1 MQDKGFADLWNCFVP
16 TCKCL
21 YLHVLFYTLG
31 YVRTTPYK
39 QIQTGTYYRFYYPIL
54 STALHQL
61 RRVLMIAEGDK
72 DALKHTARQICR
84 NNYNYGHQSSS
95 RSEVSDGAA
104 AIFDA
109 QPLVPLPLRIH
120 EGRARS
126 SFHIAPAYYRALP
139 RAALPRPL
147 N

>member
-1 MQDKGFADLWNCFVP
+1 
-16 TCKCL
+16 
-21 YLHVLFYTLG
+21 LG

-84 NNYNYGHQSSS
+84 NNYNCGHQSSS
-95 RSEVSDGAA
+95 RSEVIDGAA

-109 QPLVPLPLRIH
+109 QLLVLLPFYIH
-120 EGRARS
+120 EGGEKFLPHRARLLQGVAES
-126 SFHIAPAYYRALP
+126 GLAATTQLTLSAL
-139 RAALPRPL
+139 
-147 N
+147 